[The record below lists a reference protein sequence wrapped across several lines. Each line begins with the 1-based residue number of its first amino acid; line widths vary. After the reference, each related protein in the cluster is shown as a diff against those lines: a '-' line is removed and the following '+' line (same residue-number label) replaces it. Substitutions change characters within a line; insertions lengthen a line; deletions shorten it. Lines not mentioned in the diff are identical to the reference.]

1 MGCVAECRIC
11 KPARTSSPHVRR
23 ACPQEDWAPPD
34 AVAWLVG
41 GEAAVALDGKAWA
54 GAAHWRF
61 RSATQRAAAAAAA
74 ADQGAETGPAAP
86 R

>member
-1 MGCVAECRIC
+1 MHGAG
-11 KPARTSSPHVRR
+11 
-23 ACPQEDWAPPD
+23 PQEDWAPPD

-74 ADQGAETGPAAP
+74 AAADQGAEAGQAAP